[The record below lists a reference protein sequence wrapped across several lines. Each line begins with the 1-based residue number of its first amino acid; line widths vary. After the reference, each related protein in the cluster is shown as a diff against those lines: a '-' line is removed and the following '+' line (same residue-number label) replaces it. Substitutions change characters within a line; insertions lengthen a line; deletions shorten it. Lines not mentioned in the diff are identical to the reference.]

1 MKKEITK
8 ISNGM
13 DNNNLKKIK
22 EKLEKDKAAIE
33 NELKKFAKK
42 DNNLPGDWNTRFPK
56 LNGSNLEEA
65 ADEVEEYGN
74 LLPQE
79 YNLELR
85 LQNINSALE
94 KIKKG
99 GYGICEKCRREI
111 PIERLKISPEAR
123 DCNKCKPR

>member
-1 MKKEITK
+1 
-8 ISNGM
+8 M
-13 DNNNLKKIK
+13 DKKILKESK
-22 EKLEKDKAAIE
+22 EKLEKDKLAIE

-42 DNNLPGDWNTRFPK
+42 DNKLAGDWDTRFPK
-56 LNGSNLEEA
+56 LDGGNLEEA

-94 KIKKG
+94 KIKNNK
-99 GYGICEKCRREI
+99 YGICEKCKKEI

-123 DCNKCKPR
+123 FCLKCSR